1 MVKKREMS
9 GKWVVVDSD
18 NQPHNYPS
26 FVDALRHLGVRVI
39 IMTEEYY
46 RTTYIEIIGDKN
58 TTKKKL

>member
-26 FVDALRHLGVRVI
+26 FVDALRHLGARVI

-46 RTTYIEIIGDKN
+46 RTTYIEIIGD
-58 TTKKKL
+58 